1 MTPPEDSG
9 PRAFPDA
16 DHLDAWLTAHPAP
29 PGGGLWVKVAK
40 KGSGVRSVDAGE
52 VNDVALCH
60 GWITGSRR
68 RLDEAYFLQRITP
81 RRPGSDWSMVNVRR
95 VGELSAAGRM
105 RAGGLAE
112 VAAARADGRWAAA
125 YESQKNAAVPEEL
138 TAALEANP
146 RAKAA
151 FDGLGRTE
159 RYLAM
164 LGVLRARTPRSR
176 AAQVAA
182 AVARLEEG
190 VRSSETGPPSDHL
203 NP

>member
-16 DHLDAWLTAHPAP
+16 DHLDAWLTTHPAP
-29 PGGGLWVKVAK
+29 HGGGLWVKVAK

-203 NP
+203 NV